1 MSVFDDI
8 GEVISGIVEETENL
22 IENVKEIGE
31 EFTDD
36 MSEIA
41 EDELGIED
49 AKEKLTF
56 LRKIFDIVSKIPP
69 FPHKPGDI

>member
-1 MSVFDDI
+1 MSIFDDI
-8 GEVISGIVEETENL
+8 SEVISDIVESTENL

-36 MSEIA
+36 MAEIA

-49 AKEKLTF
+49 AKEKLTL
-56 LRKIFDIVSKIPP
+56 LRRILEIVSKIPP
-69 FPHKPGDI
+69 IPRKPGDI